1 MNARA
6 QLLWCPGSG
15 ILRDLGPVSE
25 ENILESA
32 NLGDVTKRNEE
43 KILQRAFLLHFG
55 NIGKYL
61 VCASWIPIAGRRSV
75 PSWKRLFCRAPNE
88 GGRKNRS
95 GIRNTGWS
103 TTFAVKVLG
112 KHMHIAKTPCLPFQD
127 SFAPGMPNDR
137 TIKPVEQWPRVR
149 AKAEVTLEAGRTI
162 SAVFNVTTIA
172 SQNARNVTKHLR
184 QPVKQAHIHFLN
196 VHATAAVLAAVQCKL
211 LVRE

>member
-15 ILRDLGPVSE
+15 ILRDLGPVSK
-25 ENILESA
+25 ENILASA
-32 NLGDVTKRNEE
+32 NLGDVTKKNEE
-43 KILQRAFLLHFG
+43 KILPARFFTPLR
-55 NIGKYL
+55 KY
-61 VCASWIPIAGRRSV
+61 CASWIPIAGRRSV

-112 KHMHIAKTPCLPFQD
+112 KHMHIAKTSCLPFQD

-149 AKAEVTLEAGRTI
+149 AKAGIT
-162 SAVFNVTTIA
+162 
-172 SQNARNVTKHLR
+172 
-184 QPVKQAHIHFLN
+184 P
-196 VHATAAVLAAVQCKL
+196 
-211 LVRE
+211 